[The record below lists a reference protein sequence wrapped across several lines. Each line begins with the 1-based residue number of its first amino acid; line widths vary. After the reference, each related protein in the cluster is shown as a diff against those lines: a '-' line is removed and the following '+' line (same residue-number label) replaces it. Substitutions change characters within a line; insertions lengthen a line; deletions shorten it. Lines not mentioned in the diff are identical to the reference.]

1 MPIKQEAKHIL
12 ISDGKPRSV
21 IIVSDLKEELESAQ
35 ELQHYLKKITKI
47 EIPINNPSEKNNQFL
62 IVVGSKNTDYNLS
75 LPEFEKD
82 SFVIRT
88 GDNSLHFIGADKD
101 GLYFSV
107 VTFIEKFCGVRWYW
121 PGELGEVVPKQ
132 DSLSIPEINIYEK
145 PDFLWRERGPG
156 GPLWGHFDR
165 ISKQRDLGI
174 SEKHLAEV
182 RLWERR
188 NKLGGV
194 KIYGGHDQGQIVSPH
209 KYGKEHPEYF
219 ALIDGRRDRDFD
231 DFDGKHGAQLCTSN
245 PELIPVFERHFDDFF
260 TENPNYDG
268 LHVTP
273 NDGGRFC
280 QCEKCYALD
289 TGKPWRKN
297 PEKPAITD
305 RIYTFINSLAESLQ
319 KKHPGKYLAC
329 MAYSW
334 YVDPPERIKISD
346 YVIPQYCLWSCYLH
360 WNDKWKDEHYSVAKG
375 WTEVAKNVGIYE
387 YFINGAWPDLPRIVY
402 PKIAE
407 SLRYLHGIGIKL
419 YQAQAGDGFA
429 INGLNYYI
437 ASKLWWDVNADVDSL
452 VEDYY
457 KNAFGLAK
465 DHVRKYHAR
474 LMSAWQTSVA
484 DGVHPACSSFAV
496 SNVHEVYPLELL
508 GECEDDLKRAG
519 ESSDDDMV
527 NRRIEFLKQGL
538 KYTVLT
544 IRAVTITKELEK
556 RGITISAQNFT
567 DEEELVDL
575 NGREQEILEKTQDV
589 RILVE
594 DSLQAWQERDQFV
607 ESLKDDFV
615 ISYFWVKYNN
625 ANRVFNPTKR
635 LIELKKKFELLHE

>member
-1 MPIKQEAKHIL
+1 MMNTKKFRLVDNGRATSAIL
-12 ISDGKPRSV
+12 ISDSATQGEIEAANELQLYIRKITNVELDIITDQENISQLIIIIGFIEDHSYLAAPVLEKESFIICTNGNRLY
-21 IIVSDLKEELESAQ
+21 IVSPD
-35 ELQHYLKKITKI
+35 
-47 EIPINNPSEKNNQFL
+47 
-62 IVVGSKNTDYNLS
+62 D
-75 LPEFEKD
+75 
-82 SFVIRT
+82 
-88 GDNSLHFIGADKD
+88 D
-101 GLYFSV
+101 GLFFGV
-107 VTFIEKFCGVRWYW
+107 CTFLEKYCGVRWFW
-121 PGELGEVVPKQ
+121 PGELGEIVSQ
-132 DSLSIPEINIYEK
+132 RESLEIPEINLYEE
-145 PDFLWRERGPG
+145 PDFKWRNRGPG

-182 RLWERR
+182 RQWERR
-188 NKLGGV
+188 NKLGGI
-194 KIYGGHDQGQIVSPH
+194 KIHGGHDQGQIVSPH

-219 ALIDGRRDRDFD
+219 ALIDGRRDRDFE

-245 PELIPVFERHFDDFF
+245 PELIPVFEKHFDNFF
-260 TENPNYDG
+260 AEHPNQDG

-280 QCEKCYALD
+280 QCGNCRALD

-305 RIYTFINSLAESLQ
+305 RIYTFVNSLAEALQ
-319 KKHPGKYLAC
+319 KRHPGKYLAC

-360 WNDKWKDEHYSVAKG
+360 WNDKWKDEHYGVAKG
-375 WTEVAKNVGIYE
+375 WTEVARNVGIYE

-407 SLRYLHGIGIKL
+407 SLRYLHEIGIKL

-452 VEDYY
+452 IEDFYE
-457 KNAFGLAK
+457 KAFGSAG
-465 DHVRKYHAR
+465 DHVRKYHER
-474 LMSAWQTSVA
+474 LMSAWQTAVA
-484 DGVHPACSSFAV
+484 AGAHPACSSFAV
-496 SNVHEVYPLELL
+496 SKVHEVYPLELL
-508 GECEDDLKRAG
+508 AECEAVLKRA
-519 ESSDDDMV
+519 EASADDDTV
-527 NRRIEFLKQGL
+527 KRRIEFLLQGL

-544 IRAVTITKELEK
+544 IKAVTITKELEE
-556 RGITISAQNFT
+556 RGIIISAQSFT

-575 NGREQEILEKTQDV
+575 DGEEQAILEQDQDI
-589 RILVE
+589 RQLVE
-594 DSLQAWQERDQFV
+594 NSLQTWQERDRYV
-607 ESLKDDFV
+607 ESLKDEYV
-615 ISYFWVKYNN
+615 ISYFWVKYND
-625 ANRVFNPTKR
+625 ANRVFNPTER
-635 LIELKKKFELLHE
+635 LLELKRRFELVRE